1 MKGKTVAI
9 WLIVVL
15 IVAVVGV
22 VLMVQTTFKNNPTQK
37 NHQSLDNQSYTEIG
51 TFGWQ

>member
-9 WLIVVL
+9 AMVIIL

-22 VLMVQTTFKNNPTQK
+22 VLMVMATYKNNPTQK
-37 NHQSLDNQSYTEIG
+37 NTQSMDDQSYTEVG
-51 TFGWQ
+51 SFGWQ

>member
-9 WLIVVL
+9 GLVIFVLVV
-15 IVAVVGV
+15 VAAIYF
-22 VLMVQTTFKNNPTQK
+22 MVMATFKNNPTQK
-37 NHQSLDNQSYTEIG
+37 NHQSTENQSYIEPG

>member
-9 WLIVVL
+9 AMVVIL

-22 VLMVQTTFKNNPTQK
+22 VLMVLSTYKNNPTQK
-37 NHQSLDNQSYTEIG
+37 NHQSMESQSYTEVG
-51 TFGWQ
+51 SFGWQ